1 MAFTGCSKD
10 STEPGSE
17 APETI
22 TITVVASDKI
32 ENAPAP
38 ATRTYYDETTQKIHW
53 DGDGS
58 TESIYVLEKSTSV
71 ALAASTNC
79 TVTDGKASFSVTL
92 PTTTASEL
100 TYAAVYP
107 ASALVVDKYPD
118 LTRIKVNLPASQTP
132 RAAGFDPAAD
142 LMMSLPITR
151 STQPG
156 ELSLRF
162 GRVAALAK
170 MTVTNLNFEPG
181 ESVKTVGF
189 TATGKALAGR
199 NYLDLSAGKINQ
211 LAYINVSDR
220 ILMDFTNVS
229 NIDAASFPAW
239 FTCLPCS
246 LSAGDSFTL
255 VITSTANKTY
265 TKQVTLSGAQTIAF
279 TSGDITTFS
288 VNMAGIQG
296 EEQASDAKVATLTY
310 EEIKGL
316 SLSYNTPIDYTN
328 AGGRWTV
335 QASKGT
341 NPVGIQLNSNETGKN
356 SHIKLPIFSNPISSV
371 TVETAKAGTSLT
383 LYAANNTESQ
393 QYATITTPVEG
404 KNTFTFSEAVNTAY
418 LKVSGA
424 TVITSVTVTVGPTIV
439 LSNITDVAAIGTTDA
454 TATYKAIA
462 FTAEDDTAVTAISG
476 AVSAA
481 SVDNA
486 TKTLTYSVSPNYTG
500 TAREGSITLSSANN
514 ETEITITVSQQADKF
529 EAQPTD
535 VVLGGDNGATA
546 EFTLTSDYTVTPI
559 VSAPDKFSVSGPVNN
574 VYTVTALV
582 DGGNAEA
589 ELGTVSFTR
598 NGNDKTITVIVK
610 QMAKGAVQKSYTK
623 VTTDLSDWSGEY
635 LIVYEAD
642 ANTARVFDGSRP
654 ANGTTATK
662 LDAANNFQECAI
674 ANNAIESNST
684 TDAYRFIIEAISGG
698 YAIRKVSG
706 EYIYSST
713 SNSNELIV
721 TASPTGTNT
730 VSFNSDGSISIISST
745 NVLCY
750 NSTSNQN
757 RFRYYKAST
766 ATGASYKAIH
776 LYKLED

>member
-1 MAFTGCSKD
+1 MSIAAAAMAFTGCSKD

-38 ATRTYYDETTQKIHW
+38 STRTHYDETTQKIHW

-529 EAQPTD
+529 EAAPESII
-535 VVLGGDNGATA
+535 LSGDINATA
-546 EFTLTSDYTVTPI
+546 DFTLISDFTVGVPS
-559 VSAPDKFSVSGPVNN
+559 VSDPTKFSISGPVAN
-574 VYTVTALV
+574 VYTVTALA
-582 DGGNAEA
+582 DGGAAEA
-589 ELGTVSFTR
+589 ELGTVTLTR
-598 NGNDKTITVIVK
+598 TGDNKTVVVTVK
-610 QMAKGAVQKSYTK
+610 QAAKGATIEQYTQITSISEFTEGDYVITVLMGGK
-623 VTTDLSDWSGEY
+623 YYALPIKPAANSRPTGVEITVTNNTITS
-635 LIVYEAD
+635 AD
-642 ANTARVFDGSRP
+642 AQNFVWTITNTGDFYTLYDGTNYLCGGSSTNLAYGSDKSKGWIISGA
-654 ANGTTATK
+654 ANGTFDFA
-662 LDAANNFQECAI
+662 
-674 ANNAIESNST
+674 ST
-684 TDAYRFIIEAISGG
+684 
-698 YAIRKVSG
+698 
-706 EYIYSST
+706 YSST
-713 SNSNELIV
+713 
-721 TASPTGTNT
+721 TATRYLLLNSPTFGNYAA
-730 VSFNSDGSISIISST
+730 NS
-745 NVLCY
+745 
-750 NSTSNQN
+750 
-757 RFRYYKAST
+757 
-766 ATGASYKAIH
+766 SYIKIT
-776 LYKLED
+776 LFKKN